1 MFCTSLVGAG
11 EDQKVKLNKV
21 NMGLALVAVF
31 CTSLVGAGEDQKV
44 KLNKVNKGLA
54 LGSCVLYIT
63 SLGRGG
69 PESQTQQG
77 KHGAGTW

>member
-1 MFCTSLVGAG
+1 MGLGSCVLYITSRGRAG
-11 EDQKVKLNKV
+11 PENQLNKV
-21 NMGLALVAVF
+21 NLG
-31 CTSLVGAGEDQKV
+31 
-44 KLNKVNKGLA
+44 

-77 KHGAGTW
+77 KHGAGYLCSVHYWSGQGWTRKSNSTR

>member
-21 NMGLALVAVF
+21 NMGLAL
-31 CTSLVGAGEDQKV
+31 
-44 KLNKVNKGLA
+44 
-54 LGSCVLYIT
+54 GSSVLYNT
-63 SLGRGG
+63 SRGRGG

-77 KHGAGTW
+77 KHGAGTG